1 MDMKERF
8 RLRILPE
15 ESSGQ
20 SLAEFAMIVTIL
32 MLIFVGICE
41 FGRVL
46 NIYQVITNAARE
58 GARLAALPQGFTT
71 AAAVQ
76 TRVNDYLT
84 TGGIDTSKA
93 TVTIGGSGV
102 DGGTGT
108 QVSVTVSYPF
118 QFMYVGPIIRL
129 INPGA
134 TAGADL
140 TIQTQSVMR
149 NE

>member
-1 MDMKERF
+1 MDTQERL

-20 SLAEFAMIVTIL
+20 SLVEFAMIVVIL
-32 MLIFVGICE
+32 MLMVVGICE

-84 TGGIDTSKA
+84 TAGIDTSKA

-118 QFMYVGPIIRL
+118 QFMYVGPVIRL